1 MGKNSIRIFG
11 SLLLAAFYC
20 WGVLVFH
27 PGFPANPETPYFS
40 KVNSTDRLCLYD
52 SANDYYYADAK
63 TERYTNEPGQG
74 PVVNLKDGNA
84 SPAGM
89 IYTDRILFTSRFS
102 QYTKQA
108 VSFFI
113 RYRKADIIFPFHYFW

>member
-27 PGFPANPETPYFS
+27 PGFSNPYFS
-40 KVNSTDRLCLYD
+40 KGTSTDRLSLYD
-52 SANDYYYADAK
+52 SANNYYRADAK
-63 TERYTNEPGQG
+63 TESYTNEPGQS
-74 PVVNLKDGNA
+74 PVVNLKEGNA